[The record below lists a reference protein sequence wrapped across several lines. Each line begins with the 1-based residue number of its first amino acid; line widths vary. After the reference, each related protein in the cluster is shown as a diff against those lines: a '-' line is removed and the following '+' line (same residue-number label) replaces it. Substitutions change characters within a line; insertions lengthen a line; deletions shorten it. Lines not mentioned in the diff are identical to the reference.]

1 MPGKENKLGFM
12 KLQAKI
18 ETDAY
23 VHDGENEARADWLP
37 GAVFLRGGSVAI
49 MVSINNI

>member
-1 MPGKENKLGFM
+1 M
-12 KLQAKI
+12 KIQARI
-18 ETDAY
+18 ETDPY

-49 MVSINNI
+49 LVSFVTSIYP